1 MSVCFEDGGCG
12 WSFVGLIIYDILY
25 KVPVLGLYFYT
36 KMIKYWGT
44 INIFDQTNI
53 NFIISPTQV
62 NKKNYREHSLFHK
75 VINIKLIMFYWTG
88 LWIQVVA
95 PGFYLFIFLII
106 L

>member
-62 NKKNYREHSLFHK
+62 NKKTI
-75 VINIKLIMFYWTG
+75 VNIHYFTR
-88 LWIQVVA
+88 
-95 PGFYLFIFLII
+95 
-106 L
+106 